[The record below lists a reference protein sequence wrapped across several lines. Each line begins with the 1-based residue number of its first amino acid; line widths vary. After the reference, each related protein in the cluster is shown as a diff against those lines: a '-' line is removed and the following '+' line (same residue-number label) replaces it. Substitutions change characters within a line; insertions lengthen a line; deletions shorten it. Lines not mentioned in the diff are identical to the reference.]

1 MHNCRQNTPLSSTKL
16 SYICRDQSI
25 YMSIWLL
32 IGIAI
37 LVLVTLISVLKLQP
51 FISFLVVSL
60 GLGMAGSLST
70 EQTIA
75 AMQKGIG
82 GTLGSII
89 PIIILGAMMGKM
101 VAKSKATFVLSEYF
115 VGLFGPKNLPIA
127 FMLIG
132 FIVGLPLFFSVA
144 FLLLAP
150 LVLSTAERYNLP
162 PVYLGIPMLASLS
175 ITQGFLPPH
184 PAPYYLVTHLPGAEM
199 GATLGYGILISIPAM
214 LASGWLFGKTL
225 KNIPASPMSFVEAD
239 ESGQNP
245 SVGISLSILL
255 LPVALIAIKSFV
267 HLPLFD
273 LLGEPLVALLISVFV
288 SVYFL
293 GIRRG
298 IAWTEISGWLV
309 DSIKE
314 ISPLMLTFGGA
325 GAFKEI
331 LQEMHVGDA
340 LHSLTQDSSLNPLI
354 IAWGIAAVLRIVTGS
369 STVSGIT
376 TAGLILP
383 LLASSGTNPTLLA
396 LSIGAGSMVL
406 SHVND
411 AGFWLYKEYFG
422 VSIKNSLR
430 SWTIMET
437 ILAVVGLLGV
447 LGLELV
453 L

>member
-1 MHNCRQNTPLSSTKL
+1 
-16 SYICRDQSI
+16 
-25 YMSIWLL
+25 
-32 IGIAI
+32 
-37 LVLVTLISVLKLQP
+37 
-51 FISFLVVSL
+51 
-60 GLGMAGSLST
+60 
-70 EQTIA
+70 
-75 AMQKGIG
+75 
-82 GTLGSII
+82 
-89 PIIILGAMMGKM
+89 
-101 VAKSKATFVLSEYF
+101 
-115 VGLFGPKNLPIA
+115 
-127 FMLIG
+127 
-132 FIVGLPLFFSVA
+132 
-144 FLLLAP
+144 
-150 LVLSTAERYNLP
+150 
-162 PVYLGIPMLASLS
+162 MLASLS

-225 KNIPASPMSFVEAD
+225 KNIPASPMSFVET
-239 ESGQNP
+239 EKSSNNP

-255 LPVALIAIKSFV
+255 LPVALITLHSFID
-267 HLPLFD
+267 LPIIQLI
-273 LLGEPLVALLISVFV
+273 GEPLVALLISVFAA
-288 SVYFL
+288 VYFL

-298 IAWTEISGWLV
+298 ITWAEISAWLV
-309 DSIKE
+309 ESIKE
-314 ISPLMLTFGGA
+314 VSPLMLTFGGA

-331 LQEMHVGDA
+331 LQEMQVGNA
-340 LHSLTQDSSLNPLI
+340 LQELTQGSSLNPLI
-354 IAWGIAAVLRIVTGS
+354 IAWIIAAVLRIVTGS

-383 LLASSGTNPTLLA
+383 LLASSSTNPNLLA

-437 ILAVVGLLGV
+437 ILAVMGLLGV

>member
-1 MHNCRQNTPLSSTKL
+1 
-16 SYICRDQSI
+16 
-25 YMSIWLL
+25 
-32 IGIAI
+32 
-37 LVLVTLISVLKLQP
+37 
-51 FISFLVVSL
+51 
-60 GLGMAGSLST
+60 
-70 EQTIA
+70 
-75 AMQKGIG
+75 MQKGIG

-89 PIIILGAMMGKM
+89 PIIILGSMLGKM
-101 VAKSKATFVLSEYF
+101 VAKSRATFVLSDYF
-115 VGLFGPKNLPIA
+115 VRLFGPKNLPIA

-144 FLLLAP
+144 FLLLTP
-150 LVLSTAERYNLP
+150 LVLSTAERYHLP
-162 PVYLGIPMLASLS
+162 PIYLGIPMLASLS

-225 KNIPASPMSFVEAD
+225 RNIPASPMSFVETEDSAN
-239 ESGQNP
+239 NP

-255 LPVALIAIKSFV
+255 LPVALIALNSFID
-267 HLPLFD
+267 LPIIQLI
-273 LLGEPLVALLISVFV
+273 GEPLVALLISVFAA
-288 SVYFL
+288 VYFL

-298 IAWTEISGWLV
+298 VSRPEISGWLV
-309 DSIKE
+309 DSIKDV
-314 ISPLMLTFGGA
+314 SPLMLTFGGA

-331 LQEMHVGDA
+331 LQEMQVGNA
-340 LHSLTQDSSLNPLI
+340 LQELTQGSSLNPLI
-354 IAWGIAAVLRIVTGS
+354 IAWIIAAVLRIVTGS

-376 TAGLILP
+376 TAGLIVP
-383 LLASSGTNPTLLA
+383 LLASSGTNPNLLA

-437 ILAVVGLLGV
+437 ILAVMGLLGV

>member
-1 MHNCRQNTPLSSTKL
+1 MLS
-16 SYICRDQSI
+16 
-25 YMSIWLL
+25 
-32 IGIAI
+32 
-37 LVLVTLISVLKLQP
+37 
-51 FISFLVVSL
+51 
-60 GLGMAGSLST
+60 
-70 EQTIA
+70 
-75 AMQKGIG
+75 
-82 GTLGSII
+82 
-89 PIIILGAMMGKM
+89 
-101 VAKSKATFVLSEYF
+101 
-115 VGLFGPKNLPIA
+115 
-127 FMLIG
+127 
-132 FIVGLPLFFSVA
+132 
-144 FLLLAP
+144 
-150 LVLSTAERYNLP
+150 
-162 PVYLGIPMLASLS
+162 SLS

-199 GATLGYGILISIPAM
+199 GATLGYGILVSIPAM

-225 KNIPASPMSFVEAD
+225 RNIPASPMSFVET
-239 ESGQNP
+239 EEGGNNP

-255 LPVALIAIKSFV
+255 LPVALIALHSFV
-267 HLPLFD
+267 ELPIIKLI
-273 LLGEPLVALLISVFV
+273 GEPLVALLISVFAA
-288 SVYFL
+288 VYFL

-298 IAWTEISGWLV
+298 VSWPEISGWLV
-309 DSIKE
+309 DSIKDV
-314 ISPLMLTFGGA
+314 SALMLTFGGA

-331 LQEMHVGDA
+331 LQEMRRVGDA
-340 LHSLTQDSSLNPLI
+340 LQELTQGSSLNPLI
-354 IAWGIAAVLRIVTGS
+354 IAWTIAAVLRIVTGS

-383 LLASSGTNPTLLA
+383 LLASTGTNPNLLA

-437 ILAVVGLLGV
+437 ILAVMGLLGV

>member
-1 MHNCRQNTPLSSTKL
+1 
-16 SYICRDQSI
+16 
-25 YMSIWLL
+25 MSIWLL
-32 IGIAI
+32 IGAAI
-37 LVLVTLISVLKLQP
+37 FVLVTLISVMKLQP
-51 FISFLVVSL
+51 FIAFLVVSL
-60 GLGMAGSLST
+60 GLGMAASLTT

-89 PIIILGAMMGKM
+89 PIIILGSMLGKM
-101 VAKSKATFVLSEYF
+101 VAKSRATFVLSEYF
-115 VGLFGPKNLPIA
+115 VSLFGPKNLPIA

-144 FLLLAP
+144 FLLLTP
-150 LVLSTAERYNLP
+150 LVLSTAERYQLP

-184 PAPYYLVTHLPGAEM
+184 PAPYYLVTHLPGADM
-199 GATLGYGILISIPAM
+199 GTTLGYGILISIPAM

-225 KNIPASPMSFVEAD
+225 KNVPANPMSFVESN
-239 ESGQNP
+239 EGGNNP
-245 SVGISLSILL
+245 SVGISLSVLL

-267 HLPLFD
+267 HLPFVNLI
-273 LLGEPLVALLISVFV
+273 GEPMVALLISVFAA
-288 SVYFL
+288 VYLL
-293 GIRRG
+293 GIQRG
-298 IAWTEISGWLV
+298 ISWPEISGWLV
-309 DSIKE
+309 DSIKDV
-314 ISPLMLTFGGA
+314 SPLLLTFGGA

-331 LQEMHVGDA
+331 LQEIHVGDA
-340 LHSLTQDSSLNPLI
+340 MHALMQDSAVNPLV

-383 LLASSGTNPTLLA
+383 LLASSGVNPNLLA

-422 VSIKNSLR
+422 VSIQNSLR

-437 ILAVVGLLGV
+437 ILAVVGLLGT
-447 LGLELV
+447 LV
-453 L
+453 LEQVI

>member
-1 MHNCRQNTPLSSTKL
+1 
-16 SYICRDQSI
+16 
-25 YMSIWLL
+25 MSIWLL

-37 LVLVTLISVLKLQP
+37 VVLVTLISVMKLQP
-51 FISFLVVSL
+51 FIAFLVVSI
-60 GLGMAGSLST
+60 GLGIAGSLST

-89 PIIILGAMMGKM
+89 PIIILGSMLGKM
-101 VAKSKATFVLSEYF
+101 VAKSRATFVLSDYF
-115 VGLFGPKNLPIA
+115 VRLFGPKNLPIA

-144 FLLLAP
+144 FLLLTP
-150 LVLSTAERYNLP
+150 LVLSTAERYHLP

-225 KNIPASPMSFVEAD
+225 KNIPASPMSFVET
-239 ESGQNP
+239 EKSSNNP

-255 LPVALIAIKSFV
+255 LPVALIALHSFID
-267 HLPLFD
+267 LPIIQLI
-273 LLGEPLVALLISVFV
+273 GEPLVALLISVFV
-288 SVYFL
+288 AVYFL
-293 GIRRG
+293 GIQRG
-298 IAWTEISGWLV
+298 VSWPEISGWLV
-309 DSIKE
+309 DSIKDV
-314 ISPLMLTFGGA
+314 SPLMLTFGGA

-331 LQEMHVGDA
+331 LQEMQVGNA
-340 LHSLTQDSSLNPLI
+340 LQELTQGSSLNPLI
-354 IAWGIAAVLRIVTGS
+354 IAWIIAAVLRIVTGS

-383 LLASSGTNPTLLA
+383 LLASSSTNPNLLA

-437 ILAVVGLLGV
+437 ILAVMGLLGV